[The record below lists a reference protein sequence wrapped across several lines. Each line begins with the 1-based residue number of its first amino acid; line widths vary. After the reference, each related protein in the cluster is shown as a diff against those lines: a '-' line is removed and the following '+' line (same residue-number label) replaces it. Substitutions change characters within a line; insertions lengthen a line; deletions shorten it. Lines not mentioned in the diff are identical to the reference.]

1 MVNIMSNQHDRYRNY
16 GERLIR
22 QIDAELAAARADL
35 SVYDASDDEAGA
47 AEAINRIN
55 ELDLKRQNLESI
67 YSRYVQANQ
76 PYQPPPLTD
85 SEMQALPP
93 EKMSV
98 GNALEMINRT
108 SKYAKNLSPDD
119 PYVRH
124 GWSIAQ
130 QRRQRGE

>member
-1 MVNIMSNQHDRYRNY
+1 MSNDRYTQY
-16 GERLIR
+16 GTRLLR
-22 QIDAELAAARADL
+22 QLDAELAAARADL
-35 SVYDASDDEAGA
+35 SAFDASDDEAGA
-47 AEAINRIN
+47 ADAIARIN
-55 ELDLKRQNLESI
+55 ELDIKRQNLESL
-67 YSRYVQANQ
+67 YHRHVQANQ

-93 EKMSV
+93 DKMTLGS
-98 GNALEMINRT
+98 ALEMINRT
-108 SKYAKNLSPDD
+108 SKYTKDAPLTVND

>member
-1 MVNIMSNQHDRYRNY
+1 MVNIMSNQHDRYRSY

-22 QIDAELAAARADL
+22 QIDAELQAARADL
-35 SVYDASDDEAGA
+35 SVFDASDDEAGA

-55 ELDLKRQNLESI
+55 ELDLKRQNLSSI
-67 YSRYVQANQ
+67 YERYVQANA

-93 EKMSV
+93 DKMTL
-98 GNALEMINRT
+98 GHGLDMINRT
-108 SKYAKNLSPDD
+108 SKYAKDLTVND

-124 GWSIAQ
+124 GAFLAQ